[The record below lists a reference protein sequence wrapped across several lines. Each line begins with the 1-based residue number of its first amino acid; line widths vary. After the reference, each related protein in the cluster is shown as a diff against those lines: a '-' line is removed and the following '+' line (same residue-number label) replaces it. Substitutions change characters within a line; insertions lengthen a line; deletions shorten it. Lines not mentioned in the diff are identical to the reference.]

1 MQASHMPRV
10 NARYWL
16 AITMASLFGTNMGDL
31 YAHEL
36 HLGIYKG
43 LALLAMLAAAVFL
56 MERRDTAPRL
66 LYYWLIIVII
76 RTGATNIADF
86 LAYKV
91 KVPDALLCLGLAAII
106 AGFGATS
113 VKARDAGQ
121 DTYSGMP
128 DTGGTYWIA
137 MLGAGVFGTVL
148 GDLCSH
154 VVGEG
159 LASLGLG
166 ALLLITLAIWRA
178 GGAAQIWLY
187 WLVIAVARTA
197 GTAMGDWLAESPS
210 ANIGLPLATSM
221 TAIAF
226 ILCAMRTAT
235 RDPRSASPNA
245 A

>member
-10 NARYWL
+10 NTRYWL

-36 HLGIYKG
+36 HLGIYRG
-43 LALLAMLAAAVFL
+43 LAVLAVLAAAVFVA
-56 MERRDTAPRL
+56 ERRDAAPRL
-66 LYYWLIIVII
+66 LYYWLVIVII

-106 AGFGATS
+106 AGFGAIS
-113 VKARDAGQ
+113 VKARAGGEGE
-121 DTYSGMP
+121 DFGMP
-128 DTGGTYWIA
+128 DTGAAYWIA

-154 VVGEG
+154 IVGEG
-159 LASLGLG
+159 IASLGLM
-166 ALLLITLAIWRA
+166 ALLLIALAIWRA
-178 GGAAQIWLY
+178 GGTAQVWLY

-210 ANIGLPLATSM
+210 VNIGLPLATSL
-221 TAIAF
+221 TGVAF
-226 ILCAMRTAT
+226 ILCTMLTAAKGERTA
-235 RDPRSASPNA
+235 A
-245 A
+245 AL